1 MKERATTEARP
12 KNSGSDGEGAVNDD
26 GAAPADGA
34 ATFGRDYAI
43 SIVVSARNPLVLL
56 DKDLRVEQAN
66 AAFHNMFSTAP
77 GDVSGRLL
85 QDVGN
90 GQWDIPELHARL
102 RRVLERQEMD
112 GYRISYDFSGTVR
125 RSLSLDARLV
135 QSSSGNAER
144 ILLEIED
151 ISEHVQADEG
161 RSRLAAIVRSS
172 DDAIVSKDLNGVIT
186 SWNGGAERLFGYSE
200 AEVIGQ
206 PVSILIPPD
215 REDEEPRILQ
225 LIRSGQGID
234 HYETVRRRKDGRLID
249 VSLSVS
255 PVIDDHGHVVGAAKI
270 ARDIS
275 QQKALETSLYE
286 ASRRKNEFIA
296 VLAHELRNPLAPIRN
311 ALRILQSKTSDDP
324 TTGNITGMMQR
335 QLGLIVRLVDDL
347 LDVSRISRGKIELRR
362 ERIELSALVRDAVE
376 AARAL
381 VQCGDREIAVECPP
395 DPVHLFVDPTRVA
408 QVIGNIVNN
417 ACKFTG
423 EGGRISVIVERE
435 GSSALVRVRD
445 TGIGIAPEKRAM
457 IFEMFTQIDTSL
469 ERTERGLGI
478 GLALAKT
485 LVELHDGE
493 ITVESEGLG
502 LGSEFIVKLPLAGE
516 NTEASVVSRP
526 QMPRLSGRR
535 ILIVDDNHDSAT
547 SLSVLLQMLGN
558 ETRTAHDGFSAYE
571 TALAFRPE
579 LMLLDIGLP
588 GMNGYEVCRRIRKE
602 PWGEAITI
610 VALTGWGQKE
620 DVRKSIEAGF
630 NGHLV
635 KPVELEALA
644 DVLAEAEPARR
655 EGR

>member
-1 MKERATTEARP
+1 MRHA
-12 KNSGSDGEGAVNDD
+12 D
-26 GAAPADGA
+26 AA
-34 ATFGRDYAI
+34 FGRDYAT
-43 SIVVSARNPLVLL
+43 SIVETAINPLLLL
-56 DKDLRVEQAN
+56 DEDLRVDQVN
-66 AAFHNMFSTAP
+66 AAFHEVFSTDAA
-77 GDVSGRLL
+77 DVEGRLL
-85 QDVGN
+85 QDLAN
-90 GQWDIPELHARL
+90 GQWNIPDLQKRL
-102 RRVLERQEMD
+102 RMILEHPGEMD
-112 GYRISYDFSGTVR
+112 GFRIVYTFSDMVR
-125 RSLSLDARLV
+125 RALVLNARRV
-135 QSSSGNAER
+135 RSNRGGGDR

-151 ISEHVQADEG
+151 ISDHLEADEV

-172 DDAIVSKDLNGVIT
+172 DDAIVSKDLNGVIN
-186 SWNGGAERLFGYSE
+186 SWNAGAERLFGYTAE
-200 AEVIGQ
+200 EVIGK
-206 PVSILIPPD
+206 PVSILIPED
-215 REDEEPRILQ
+215 REDEEPRILR
-225 LIRSGQGID
+225 LIRSGEGVD
-234 HYETVRRRKDGRLID
+234 HYETVRRRKDGTLID

-255 PVIDDHGHVVGAAKI
+255 PIIDDHGKVVGAAKI

-275 QQKALETSLYE
+275 QQKLLEASLYE
-286 ASRRKNEFIA
+286 ASQRKNEFIA

-311 ALRILQSKTSDDP
+311 ALRILQSRTADDP
-324 TTGNITGMMQR
+324 TTDNITGMMQR
-335 QLGLIVRLVDDL
+335 QLRLIVRLVDDL

-362 ERIELSALVRDAVE
+362 ERVELNALVKEVVE
-376 AARAL
+376 AARTL
-381 VQCGDREIAVECPP
+381 IQCEDQEITVVCPP
-395 DPVHLFVDPTRVA
+395 DPVYLVVDPTRLA

-423 EGGRISVIVERE
+423 EGGRISVIVETD
-435 GSSALVRVRD
+435 GSSALIRTRD
-445 TGIGIAPEKRAM
+445 NGIGIAPEKRTM

-493 ITVESEGLG
+493 ITVESDGPG
-502 LGSEFIVKLPLAGE
+502 RGSEFIVRLPLAGDSSE
-516 NTEASVVSRP
+516 TVVASGHQV
-526 QMPRLSGRR
+526 PRLTGRR
-535 ILIVDDNHDSAT
+535 ILVVDDNHDSAA
-547 SLSVLLQMLGN
+547 SLAILLEMMGN
-558 ETRTAHDGFSAYE
+558 ETRTAHDGLSAYE

-588 GMNGYEVCRRIRKE
+588 RMNGYDVCRRIRKE

-644 DVLAEAEPARR
+644 DVLADAEPAPR